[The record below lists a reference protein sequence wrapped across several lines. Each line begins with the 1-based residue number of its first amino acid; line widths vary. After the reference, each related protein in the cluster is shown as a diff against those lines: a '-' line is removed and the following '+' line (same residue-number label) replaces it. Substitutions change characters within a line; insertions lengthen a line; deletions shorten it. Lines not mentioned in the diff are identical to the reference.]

1 MERLTENLGIVKQP
15 KLPGALPLDPT
26 RGVCSIPFEPPA
38 LMVYGHKSQSFMKNG
53 GQQKSLDKASYSIW
67 DIEVIWGDLTQV
79 PQIKL
84 R

>member
-53 GQQKSLDKASYSIW
+53 GQQKSLDKAL
-67 DIEVIWGDLTQV
+67 IEYLGH
-79 PQIKL
+79 
-84 R
+84 